1 MYSTLFRIIYIFST
15 YKLNYLFLK
24 FQIFYEEKYLDRI
37 FQIKE
42 KIVVLAIVPSYH
54 LIGLCSYFSP
64 WIIIFG
70 SKNQLTG
77 LYYYFFL
84 SGDLVA
90 SMAGRPIVWFI
101 AWKFWIFIFDLFGF
115 RYLFSIYY
123 LILFIIQ
130 YKIKG

>member
-64 WIIIFG
+64 WIISFDPRTNLLGCIIISSFQVI
-70 SKNQLTG
+70 SLRPWQVG
-77 LYYYFFL
+77 LL
-84 SGDLVA
+84 
-90 SMAGRPIVWFI
+90 
-101 AWKFWIFIFDLFGF
+101 FDLLHEKFG
-115 RYLFSIYY
+115 YSY
-123 LILFIIQ
+123 LIYLVLDIYSVSII
-130 YKIKG
+130 